1 MRKEVQEYVF
11 ASEERRRFIR
21 EQPIWYRRLSRRPD
35 DLSEFQLDMM
45 NFYEKTIPH
54 RVSQFSSSLQM
65 AQMMIQMFQAMRT
78 QD

>member
-11 ASEERRRFIR
+11 ANEERRRFIR
-21 EQPIWYRRLSRRPD
+21 EQPLWYRKLSRSPN
-35 DLSEFQLDMM
+35 DLQAFELDMM

-54 RVSQFSSSLQM
+54 RVNQFSNGIQM
-65 AQMMIQMFQAMRT
+65 AQMMIQMFHAMRT

>member
-1 MRKEVQEYVF
+1 MRKEVQEFVF
-11 ASEERRRFIR
+11 ANEERRRFIR
-21 EQPIWYRRLSRRPD
+21 EQPVWYRKLSRRPD
-35 DLSEFQLDMM
+35 DLSGFQLDMM

-54 RVSQFSSSLQM
+54 RVNQFSSSLQM

>member
-1 MRKEVQEYVF
+1 MRQEVQEYVF
-11 ASEERRRFIR
+11 ANEERRRFIR
-21 EQPIWYRRLSRRPD
+21 QQPVWYRKLSRNPR
-35 DLSEFQLDMM
+35 DLSAFQLDMM

-54 RVSQFSSSLQM
+54 RVNQFSNSIQM